1 MNKANRNFTLIDHTA
16 DIGILVQGTNL
27 KELFQNAGEALLQI
41 MLKGDQGRQT
51 PIQSLSVS
59 GSDYADLMVRWLG
72 EILYLFQGE
81 KRLTNAIRIQDIQPY
96 RLTAQI
102 ETVVFDPELHEILYE
117 IKAVTYHQIEVI
129 HKDKQ
134 WHARV
139 IFDI

>member
-1 MNKANRNFTLIDHTA
+1 M
-16 DIGILVQGTNL
+16 
-27 KELFQNAGEALLQI
+27 QI
-41 MLKGDQGRQT
+41 MLKGNQKKQTLMQG
-51 PIQSLSVS
+51 LFVS

-81 KRLTNAIRIQDIQPY
+81 KRLVNAIRIQDIQPY
-96 RLTAQI
+96 QLTAQI
-102 ETVVFDPELHEILYE
+102 ETVAFDPGLHEILYE

-129 HKDKQ
+129 QKDKQ

>member
-27 KELFQNAGEALLQI
+27 KELFQNAGEALLKI

-51 PIQSLSVS
+51 LIQSLSVS

-81 KRLTNAIRIQDIQPY
+81 KRLVNAIRIQDIQPY

-102 ETVVFDPELHEILYE
+102 ETVVFDPGLHEILYE

-129 HKDKQ
+129 QKDKQ

>member
-41 MLKGDQGRQT
+41 MLKGDPGRQT
-51 PIQSLSVS
+51 LMQSLSVS
-59 GSDYADLMVRWLG
+59 GSDYADLMVRWLS

-81 KRLTNAIRIQDIQPY
+81 KRIVNAIRIQDIRPY
-96 RLTAQI
+96 QLTAQI
-102 ETVVFDPELHEILYE
+102 ETMAFDPTLHEILYE

-129 HKDKQ
+129 QKDKQ
-134 WHARV
+134 WQARV